1 MRAPA
6 ETQAWR
12 LADAFRAPLARARAG
27 AGAGEA
33 IDART
38 DALLKLQTAR
48 ARCEQKRARYE
59 AVAGGGSNGVNGAA
73 GAPPP
78 VAPAPPPTLGSTWM
92 SSLSSITKGAFG
104 GGAAQPSVEE
114 LQKEAESA
122 ATAKDVA
129 QSRYDALKDRMTTE
143 LPRLHGEL
151 EIELNAAFACA
162 AECFKDLV
170 AAGCGVGERRAGML
184 RRGARGA
191 AAASGEGYRRGDRRA
206 SEGVVDAVHGWVDDE
221 RGRSSAAAAAAAAA
235 AEGSSPT
242 GVLPE

>member
-1 MRAPA
+1 M
-6 ETQAWR
+6 
-12 LADAFRAPLARARAG
+12 
-27 AGAGEA
+27 
-33 IDART
+33 
-38 DALLKLQTAR
+38 
-48 ARCEQKRARYE
+48 
-59 AVAGGGSNGVNGAA
+59 A

-162 AECFKDLV
+162 AECFKDL
-170 AAGCGVGERRAGML
+170 
-184 RRGARGA
+184 A
-191 AAASGEGYRRGDRRA
+191 AAQ
-206 SEGVVDAVHGWVDDE
+206 
-221 RGRSSAAAAAAAAA
+221 AAAWESVVPGCSDVEPVAPPPLPEKGTDGATEGRVKALWTQYMGGSTTNGGGSSGGSSAAAA

>member
-1 MRAPA
+1 
-6 ETQAWR
+6 
-12 LADAFRAPLARARAG
+12 
-27 AGAGEA
+27 
-33 IDART
+33 
-38 DALLKLQTAR
+38 
-48 ARCEQKRARYE
+48 
-59 AVAGGGSNGVNGAA
+59 
-73 GAPPP
+73 
-78 VAPAPPPTLGSTWM
+78 M

-162 AECFKDLV
+162 AECFKDL
-170 AAGCGVGERRAGML
+170 
-184 RRGARGA
+184 A
-191 AAASGEGYRRGDRRA
+191 AAQ
-206 SEGVVDAVHGWVDDE
+206 
-221 RGRSSAAAAAAAAA
+221 AAAWESVVPGCSDVEPVAPPPLPEKGTDGATEGRVKALWTQYMGGSTTNGGGSSGGSAAAA